1 MYTFEQ
7 FLLEQQAEQQSGSLI
22 SALKAL
28 NPAKV
33 IGTIKQLGAQSV
45 DELIQKLA
53 ASPIVKQVQAIC
65 QQASQKVHRECIEL
79 DEGIMSSIMSGLGGL
94 LMKLV
99 NGVLGMIGKVLY
111 QVFIKTPGIVAAPLN
126 PFSKDHHGGGKMKY
140 ASALLLTFLLG
151 PFLLAIGAPMAVV
164 SSGFVPAWMAMW
176 WFLAWFGWNVLSP
189 ALQASGVA

>member
-1 MYTFEQ
+1 MYTFEH

-33 IGTIKQLGAQSV
+33 IGTLRQFGAQSV
-45 DELIQKLA
+45 DDLIQKLA
-53 ASPIVKQVQAIC
+53 ASPIVKQVQAVC

-99 NGVLGMIGKVLY
+99 KGVLGMIGKVLY
-111 QVFIKTPGIVAAPLN
+111 QFFIKTPAIVAAPLN
-126 PFSKDHHGGGKMKY
+126 PFSKEHHGGQMKY

-151 PFLLAIGAPMAVV
+151 PFLLAIGAPMAAVT
-164 SSGFVPAWMAMW
+164 SGFVPGWMAMW

-189 ALQASGVA
+189 ALQAVEMA